1 MVRKNRRVYC
11 IGIGKDYIGFFR
23 DFVSFFEGVSP
34 SYVLTIIG
42 RLDAVGKFFK
52 TLENVLFGLALKPL
66 WGK

>member
-1 MVRKNRRVYC
+1 MDAC
-11 IGIGKDYIGFFR
+11 I
-23 DFVSFFEGVSP
+23 VSGLVKIISDSFEILSLSLKGVSP

-52 TLENVLFGLALKPL
+52 TLENVLFGPALKPL